1 VPRPSFALKD
11 LGPRRTLALLVACIV
26 GLQASD
32 PLASRDSLGIATFAV
47 SLALSAV
54 GLGHSILEDLARDL
68 ALAAVSLSLLV
79 LITVPRPTHCHI
91 NVAATSARALR
102 SVAEVWRSEHADGEC
117 PTPEVLLRDHAIDP
131 ASKLTDPWDGP
142 FTITCE
148 PDETTVT
155 SRGPDRIDDHGLGD
169 DVRIPALSASPH

>member
-1 VPRPSFALKD
+1 MPRQSFALFD
-11 LGPRRTLALLVACIV
+11 IGARRTLALVGACIL
-26 GLQASD
+26 GLEATE
-32 PLASRDSLGIATFAV
+32 PLAARDSLGIAAFAA

-54 GLGHSILEDLARDL
+54 GLGPSFLEDLALDL
-68 ALAAVSLSLLV
+68 ALSAVSLSLLA
-79 LITVPRPTHCHI
+79 LMTVPRPTHCHI
-91 NVAATSARALR
+91 RVAETSARALR
-102 SVAEVWRSEHADGEC
+102 SVAEVWRSEHPDGAC

-155 SRGPDRIDDHGLGD
+155 SRGPDHVDDHGRGD
-169 DVRIPALSASPH
+169 DIRIPALSPSVH